1 MSKVL
6 KRLMGLNNLEVR
18 VFEIVR
24 DIDSRVEPIADKVQ
38 RDISSV
44 NRAINTLIKVGL
56 VSRESKCCD
65 EKRGRYFVYSVS
77 PKFKQVLEKR
87 LNDFSSEMKMEISK
101 L

>member
-1 MSKVL
+1 MSNVL

-18 VFEIVR
+18 VFEIVKGVDVR
-24 DIDSRVEPIADKVQ
+24 AEHIADKVQ
-38 RDISSV
+38 RAISSV

-56 VSRESKCCD
+56 VSRESRCCD
-65 EKRGRYFVYSVS
+65 KKRGRYFVYSLS

-87 LNDFSSEMKMEISK
+87 LNDFSREMKMEIVD